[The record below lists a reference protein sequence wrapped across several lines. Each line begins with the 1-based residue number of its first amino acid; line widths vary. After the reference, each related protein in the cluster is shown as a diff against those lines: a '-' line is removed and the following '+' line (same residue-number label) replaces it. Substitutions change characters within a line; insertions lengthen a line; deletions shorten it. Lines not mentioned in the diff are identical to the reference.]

1 VKFFNSLRVRIG
13 SGMAA
18 LIILGALLALQAVR
32 ENVRLSEAVN
42 DEMQLLS
49 ESQVAS
55 NGLIRSIMNEIRAA
69 EQYLLSP
76 TNSARD
82 EFLISGDSAY
92 FYQSQFRQLRGIPT
106 EDQLAIN
113 KIAAGQANI
122 EVLYSLAH
130 ALADLRQSA
139 AALDMAAS
147 ARMPTDTLL
156 MELQSLASARSRSA
170 TSRATE
176 LQEGARQRQLYM
188 GIGFLLVAGL
198 GVLLTATTVRWVSGD
213 LRRLSTAAERFGAG
227 DLRQMAVGAL
237 PREIE
242 PLADSMSTMSER
254 LRSLVVAVRTES
266 GNISSSAGD
275 FSAMSEELAASSGE
289 ISTAMVKVSTSA
301 DQQVR
306 GMEVAD
312 QMLDQIKQSSNEN
325 LEEATK
331 LDTLGD
337 TVQQLAGQHHTDV
350 SAASQA
356 LLDVREFVQGTTEQ
370 VNELNRLSESITEFV
385 DLIKQIN
392 SQTNLLALNAAIEAA
407 RAGEHGRGF
416 AVVADEVRS
425 LADSSASAAEEVTK
439 TVNNIRKQVKEVA
452 DTMQVGSD
460 KVRGVETVAEAAAG
474 ALDSIAQSV
483 QGIRDSARLVTASA
497 GENRTVVDEMTKRT
511 SEVATAAS
519 EHASASEEVSAAAEQ
534 QSASTEEMAAAAGDL
549 LQGAHRLAQLVEQ
562 FKTE

>member
-32 ENVRLSEAVN
+32 ENVRLSGAVN
-42 DEMQLLS
+42 EEMQLLS

-55 NGLIRSIMNEIRAA
+55 SGLIRSIMNEIRAA

-82 EFLISGDSAY
+82 EFLTSGDSAY
-92 FYQSQFRQLRGIPT
+92 FYQSQFRQLRGIPA

-130 ALADLRQSA
+130 ALADLRQPA
-139 AALDMAAS
+139 AALDLAAS

-227 DLRQMAVGAL
+227 DLRQMAIGAL

-337 TVQQLAGQHHTDV
+337 TVQRLAGQHHTDV

-416 AVVADEVRS
+416 AVVADEVRN

-452 DTMQVGSD
+452 DTMQVGSE

-483 QGIRDSARLVTASA
+483 QGIRDAARRVTTSA
-497 GENRTVVDEMTKRT
+497 GENRSVVDEMTKRT
-511 SEVATAAS
+511 GEVATAAS

>member
-1 VKFFNSLRVRIG
+1 MSFNSLRIRIG
-13 SGMAA
+13 GGMAT
-18 LIILGALLALQAVR
+18 LIILGGFITLLAVQ
-32 ENVRLSEAVN
+32 ENVRMSGVVN
-42 DEMQLLS
+42 AELRLLS
-49 ESQVAS
+49 ESQIAS
-55 NGLIRSIMNEIRAA
+55 NGLIRSVVKEIRAA

-76 TNSARD
+76 TNSVRT
-82 EFLISGDSAY
+82 EFLTSGDSAY
-92 FYQSQFRQLRGIPT
+92 YYQNQFRQLRGIPT
-106 EDQLAIN
+106 EDRLAIN
-113 KIAAGQANI
+113 NIAERQANI

-130 ALADLRQSA
+130 ALADLSQPASA
-139 AALDMAAS
+139 IDMAAS
-147 ARMPTDTLL
+147 ARMPADTLL
-156 MELQSLASARSRSA
+156 MELQSLAGARSRSA
-170 TSRATE
+170 TTRSTE
-176 LQEGARQRQLYM
+176 LQESARRRQLYM

-198 GVLLTATTVRWVSGD
+198 GVLLTATTVRWVSRD
-213 LRRLSTAAERFGAG
+213 LRRLSTVAERFGAG
-227 DLRQMAVGAL
+227 DLRHMDVGAL

-242 PLADSMSTMSER
+242 PLAESMSVMSEK

-289 ISTAMVKVSTSA
+289 ISTAMVRVSTGA
-301 DQQVR
+301 EQQVQ
-306 GMEVAD
+306 GMQVAD
-312 QMLDQIKQSSNEN
+312 QMLDQIKRSSNEN
-325 LEEATK
+325 LEEAIQ

-337 TVQQLAGQHHTDV
+337 TVQKLAGQHHTNV

-356 LLDVREFVQGTTEQ
+356 LLDVREFVQGTAQQ

-385 DLIKQIN
+385 DLIKKIS

-416 AVVADEVRS
+416 AVVADEVRT
-425 LADSSASAAEEVTK
+425 LADSSADAAEEVTK
-439 TVNNIRKQVKEVA
+439 TVNHIRQQVKEVA

-474 ALDSIAQSV
+474 ALDDIAKSV
-483 QGIRDSARLVTASA
+483 QEIRDSARRVTTSA

-511 SEVATAAS
+511 SAVATAAS

>member
-337 TVQQLAGQHHTDV
+337 MVQQLAGQHHTDV

>member
-1 VKFFNSLRVRIG
+1 MKFFNSLRVRIG
-13 SGMAA
+13 SGMAT
-18 LIILGALLALQAVR
+18 LIILGGFITLLAVQ
-32 ENVRLSEAVN
+32 ENLRLSGAVN
-42 DEMQLLS
+42 DELRLLS
-49 ESQVAS
+49 ESQLTT
-55 NGLIRSIMNEIRAA
+55 NGLIRSVMKQIRAA

-76 TNSARD
+76 STSARD
-82 EFLISGDSAY
+82 EFLTSSDSAY
-92 FYQSQFRQLRGIPT
+92 YYQSQFRRLRGIPT

-113 KIAAGQANI
+113 TIAAEQANI

-130 ALADLRQSA
+130 ALADLNRPA

-147 ARMPTDTLL
+147 ARMPADTLL
-156 MELQSLASARSRSA
+156 MELQSLAGARSRSA
-170 TSRATE
+170 TTRSRE
-176 LQEGARQRQLYM
+176 LQESARQRQLYM

-213 LRRLSTAAERFGAG
+213 LRRLSTMAERFGAG
-227 DLRQMAVGAL
+227 DLRHMDVGAL
-237 PREIE
+237 PREIV
-242 PLADSMSTMSER
+242 PLAESMSTMSEK

-275 FSAMSEELAASSGE
+275 FSAMSEELAASSSE
-289 ISTAMVKVSTSA
+289 ISTAMVRVSTSA
-301 DQQVR
+301 EQQVQ
-306 GMEVAD
+306 GMQVAD
-312 QMLDQIKQSSNEN
+312 QMLEQIKESSNEN
-325 LEEATK
+325 LEEAIQ
-331 LDTLGD
+331 LDTLGG
-337 TVQQLAGQHHTDV
+337 TVQKLAGQHHADV

-356 LLDVREFVQGTTEQ
+356 LLDVREFVQGTAQQ

-385 DLIKQIN
+385 DLIKQIS

-416 AVVADEVRS
+416 AVVADEVRT
-425 LADSSASAAEEVTK
+425 LADSSADAAEEVTK
-439 TVNNIRKQVKEVA
+439 TVSHIRQQVKEVA

-474 ALDSIAQSV
+474 ALDDIAKSV
-483 QGIRDSARLVTASA
+483 QGIRDSARRVTTSA

-511 SEVATAAS
+511 SAVATAAS

>member
-13 SGMAA
+13 SGMAT
-18 LIILGALLALQAVR
+18 LIILGGFISLLAVQ
-32 ENVRLSEAVN
+32 ENIRMIGAVN
-42 DEMQLLS
+42 DELRLLS
-49 ESQVAS
+49 ESQLTT
-55 NGLIRSIMNEIRAA
+55 NGLIRSVMKEIRAA

-76 TNSARD
+76 STSARD
-82 EFLISGDSAY
+82 EFLTSSDSAY
-92 FYQSQFRQLRGIPT
+92 YYQSQFRQLRGIPT

-113 KIAAGQANI
+113 NIAAGQADI

-130 ALADLRQSA
+130 ALADLSRPA

-147 ARMPTDTLL
+147 ARMPADTLL
-156 MELQSLASARSRSA
+156 MELQSLAGARSRSA
-170 TSRATE
+170 TTRSRE
-176 LQEGARQRQLYM
+176 LQESARQRQLYM

-213 LRRLSTAAERFGAG
+213 LRRLSTVAERFGAG
-227 DLRQMAVGAL
+227 DLRHMDVGAL
-237 PREIE
+237 PREIV
-242 PLADSMSTMSER
+242 PLAESMSTMSEK

-266 GNISSSAGD
+266 GNISTSAGD
-275 FSAMSEELAASSGE
+275 FSAMSEELAASSSE
-289 ISTAMVKVSTSA
+289 ISTAMVRVSTSA
-301 DQQVR
+301 EEQVQ
-306 GMEVAD
+306 GMQVAD
-312 QMLDQIKQSSNEN
+312 HMLDQIKESSNEN
-325 LEEATK
+325 LEEAIQ
-331 LDTLGD
+331 LDTLGG
-337 TVQQLAGQHHTDV
+337 T
-350 SAASQA
+350 
-356 LLDVREFVQGTTEQ
+356 LLDVREFVQGTAQQ

-385 DLIKQIN
+385 DLIKQIS

-425 LADSSASAAEEVTK
+425 LADSSADAAEEVTK
-439 TVNNIRKQVKEVA
+439 TVSHIRQQVKEVA

-474 ALDSIAQSV
+474 ALDDIAKSV
-483 QGIRDSARLVTASA
+483 QGIRDSARRVTTSA

-511 SEVATAAS
+511 SAVATAAS

>member
-13 SGMAA
+13 SGMAT
-18 LIILGALLALQAVR
+18 LIILGMIG
-32 ENVRLSEAVN
+32 AVN
-42 DEMQLLS
+42 DELRLLS
-49 ESQVAS
+49 ESQLTT
-55 NGLIRSIMNEIRAA
+55 NGLIRSVMKEIRAA

-76 TNSARD
+76 STSARD
-82 EFLISGDSAY
+82 EFLTSSDSAY
-92 FYQSQFRQLRGIPT
+92 YYQSQFRQLRGIPT

-113 KIAAGQANI
+113 NIAAGQADI

-130 ALADLRQSA
+130 ALADLSRPA

-147 ARMPTDTLL
+147 ARMPADTLL
-156 MELQSLASARSRSA
+156 MELQSLAGARSRSA
-170 TSRATE
+170 TTRSRE
-176 LQEGARQRQLYM
+176 LQESARQRQLYM

-213 LRRLSTAAERFGAG
+213 LRRLS
-227 DLRQMAVGAL
+227 
-237 PREIE
+237 I
-242 PLADSMSTMSER
+242 
-254 LRSLVVAVRTES
+254 AVRTES
-266 GNISSSAGD
+266 GNISTSAGD
-275 FSAMSEELAASSGE
+275 FSAMSEELAASSSE
-289 ISTAMVKVSTSA
+289 ISTAMVRVSTSA
-301 DQQVR
+301 EEQVQ
-306 GMEVAD
+306 GMQVAD
-312 QMLDQIKQSSNEN
+312 HMLDQIKESSNEN
-325 LEEATK
+325 LEEAIQ
-331 LDTLGD
+331 LDTLGG
-337 TVQQLAGQHHTDV
+337 TVQKLAGQHHADV

-356 LLDVREFVQGTTEQ
+356 LLDVREFVQGTAQQ

-385 DLIKQIN
+385 DLIKQIS

-425 LADSSASAAEEVTK
+425 LADSSADAAEEVTK
-439 TVNNIRKQVKEVA
+439 TVSHIRQQVKEVA

-474 ALDSIAQSV
+474 ALDDIAKSV
-483 QGIRDSARLVTASA
+483 QGIRDSARRVTTSA

-511 SEVATAAS
+511 SAVATAAS